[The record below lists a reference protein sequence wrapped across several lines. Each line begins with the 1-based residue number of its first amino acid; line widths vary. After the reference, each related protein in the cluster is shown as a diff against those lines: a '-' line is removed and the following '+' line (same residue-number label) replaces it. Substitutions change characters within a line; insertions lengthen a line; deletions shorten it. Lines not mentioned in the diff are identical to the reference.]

1 MMTRN
6 LRITEMV
13 RLYGMIVGT
22 IIVLMGYVVKADD
35 RSFPLTAAIDSWK
48 AITSYEVRFSCT
60 SSEFSQKE
68 DGKSTERAIT
78 THHAIW
84 VDRIAEKMVFLSKRE
99 LIQEGK
105 KYAPCRFCFFDKG
118 MCQTKTSS
126 GQPKKESM
134 TFDRFVTLAQ
144 VPIPELACL
153 GSFPSGMSEPLSS
166 FLDSLTPSSTQPYS
180 QKRFEDGTILLSVAS
195 KDSEG
200 IEGKKSIFIDAKTL
214 MPTKVSWDIGGKVSE
229 SSTVISTEKNGFYL
243 PKHVTARATQKV
255 SANGNSKERTEFEDR
270 EIDFVWTSINE
281 PVQFPPW
288 HEIVSMDPSA
298 IDERFL
304 KPYATEDK

>member
-35 RSFPLTAAIDSWK
+35 RSFPLAAAIDSWK

-84 VDRIAEKMVFLSKRE
+84 VDRTAEKMVYLSKRE
-99 LIQEGK
+99 ITQEGK
-105 KYAPCRFCFFDKG
+105 KYAPCRFCFFETG
-118 MCQTKTSS
+118 MSQTKSNS
-126 GQPKKESM
+126 GPPKKESM
-134 TFDRFVTLAQ
+134 TFDRFVTLSE

-166 FLDSLTPSSTQPYS
+166 FLDSLTPNSTQPYS
-180 QKRFEDGTILLSVAS
+180 QKRFEDGTILLSVAFN
-195 KDSEG
+195 DPEG
-200 IEGKKSIFIDAKTL
+200 IECKKSIFIDSKTL

-229 SSTVISTEKNGFYL
+229 SSSVVSTEKNGFYL
-243 PKHVTARATQKV
+243 PKRVTARATQTV
-255 SANGNSKERTEFEDR
+255 PENGKERTKFEDR

-288 HEIVSMDPSA
+288 HEIASMDPSA

>member
-1 MMTRN
+1 
-6 LRITEMV
+6 
-13 RLYGMIVGT
+13 MIVG
-22 IIVLMGYVVKADD
+22 IFIVLIGSVVNADD
-35 RSFPLTAAIDSWK
+35 KSFPLTAAIDSWK

-60 SSEFSQKE
+60 SSEFSQQE

-105 KYAPCRFCFFDKG
+105 KYAPCRFYLFEKG
-118 MCQTKTSS
+118 LCQTKISS
-126 GQPKKESM
+126 RQPKKESM
-134 TFDRFVTLAQ
+134 TFDRFVTLSE

-166 FLDSLTPSSTQPYS
+166 FLDSLTPNSTQPYS
-180 QKRFEDGTILLSVAS
+180 QRRFDDGTILLLVAF
-195 KDSEG
+195 KDPEG
-200 IEGKKSIFIDAKTL
+200 IECKKSIFIDSKTL

-229 SSTVISTEKNGFYL
+229 SSSVVSTEKNGFYL
-243 PKHVTARATQKV
+243 PKRVTARATQTV
-255 SANGNSKERTEFEDR
+255 PGNGKEHTKFEDR

-288 HEIVSMDPSA
+288 HEIANMEPSA

-304 KPYATEDK
+304 KPYATEEK

>member
-1 MMTRN
+1 MMTCN
-6 LRITEMV
+6 LRITEMI
-13 RLYGMIVGT
+13 RLYSMIVGAF
-22 IIVLMGYVVKADD
+22 IVLMGYVVNADD

-84 VDRIAEKMVFLSKRE
+84 VDRTAEKMVYLSKEE
-99 LIQEGK
+99 LTREGK
-105 KYAPCRFCFFDKG
+105 KYAPCRFYFFEKG
-118 MCQTKTSS
+118 LCQTKKNS
-126 GQPKKESM
+126 GLPKKESM
-134 TFDRFVTLAQ
+134 TFDRFVTLSE
-144 VPIPELACL
+144 VPIPEVASL
-153 GSFPSGMSEPLSS
+153 GSFPSGMSEPLGS
-166 FLDSLTPSSTQPYS
+166 FLDSLTPNSTQPYS

-255 SANGNSKERTEFEDR
+255 SGNGNGKERTEFEDR

-288 HEIVSMDPSA
+288 HEIANMEPSA

-304 KPYATEDK
+304 KPYATEEK

>member
-1 MMTRN
+1 MTR
-6 LRITEMV
+6 
-13 RLYGMIVGT
+13 LYSIIVGT
-22 IIVLMGYVVKADD
+22 FIVLMGGVVNADD

-68 DGKSTERAIT
+68 DGKSTERTMT

-84 VDRIAEKMVFLSKRE
+84 VDRIAEKMVYLSKEE
-99 LIQEGK
+99 LTQEGK
-105 KYAPCRFCFFDKG
+105 KHAPFRFYFFEKG
-118 MCQTKTSS
+118 LCQTKKNS
-126 GQPKKESM
+126 GLPKKEPM
-134 TFDRFVTLAQ
+134 TYDRFVNLSE
-144 VPIPELACL
+144 VPIPELASL

-166 FLDSLTPSSTQPYS
+166 FFDSMSPNSTQKYS

-200 IEGKKSIFIDAKTL
+200 IDGKKSIFIDAKTL
-214 MPTKVSWDIGGKVSE
+214 MPTKVTWDIGGKVSE
-229 SSTVISTEKNGFYL
+229 SSAVVSAEKNGFYL

-255 SANGNSKERTEFEDR
+255 SGNGDGKERTEFEDR

-288 HEIVSMDPSA
+288 HEIANMEPSA

-304 KPYATEDK
+304 KPYATKEK